1 MSTSLNLLGAS
12 ALVVALVFAAAPQA
26 SFAAQVTKAASTTTT
41 PVKKRTPQQQRMAD
55 CNHQAKTEGKK
66 GPERKAFMS
75 GCLKGAHATAAD
87 SSAQHK
93 EKVKSVPKAKA
104 EG

>member
-26 SFAAQVTKAASTTTT
+26 SFAAQVTKAASAATT
-41 PVKKRTPQQQRMAD
+41 PAKKRTPQQQRMAD

-66 GPERKAFMS
+66 GPERKAFMKT
-75 GCLKGAHATAAD
+75 CLKGSHATAAD
-87 SSAQHK
+87 SSTQHK
-93 EKVKSVPKAKA
+93 GTGKSVPKAGT